1 MAEVEVATGK
11 GKTATLDNG
20 EKQVPPQKYYENCQ
34 YGVKETRDER
44 KSKTG
49 SESCSGQINL
59 EEKTETEY
67 WRWKRA
73 TTRENYTHSV
83 QLQYNASVNVT
94 EELWKHVIS
103 GLFNAVQEHDGEAY
117 EFISNSQ
124 DSNQASVEPL
134 LILPKNESDEKI
146 DFHAYGEKEV
156 FDEKSFDNQ
165 LFRKWLQKLGCHV
178 SDLNPFNTNGI

>member
-1 MAEVEVATGK
+1 
-11 GKTATLDNG
+11 
-20 EKQVPPQKYYENCQ
+20 
-34 YGVKETRDER
+34 
-44 KSKTG
+44 
-49 SESCSGQINL
+49 
-59 EEKTETEY
+59 
-67 WRWKRA
+67 
-73 TTRENYTHSV
+73 
-83 QLQYNASVNVT
+83 LQYNASVNVT